1 MISRHTIA
9 SIALALLGG
18 AGASAAVATPAAS
31 PPPAIQAFAAWAV
44 SHHPEQAGRPW
55 AVLDKQRARLYL
67 FDQSGTLTATT
78 VVLLGSAV
86 GDDSVPGI
94 GDRKISEILPFE
106 KTTPAG
112 RFDTEP
118 GTNLQGEDIVW
129 VDYDAAI
136 SMHRVRPLKGERRLQ
151 RLASRTARD
160 NRISYG
166 CINVPA
172 AFYDQWLKPSFGRA
186 AGVLYV
192 LPETRS
198 AAAQFGAALPA
209 TATAPAMSTVPPLAH
224 ATR

>member
-1 MISRHTIA
+1 MANRFH
-9 SIALALLGG
+9 LALGTSLLL
-18 AGASAAVATPAAS
+18 AAAHVAANPS
-31 PPPAIQAFAAWAV
+31 LPPAIRAFANWAAAD
-44 SHHPEQAGRPW
+44 QARPAVKPW
-55 AVLDKQRARLYL
+55 AVLDKKNARLYV
-67 FDQSGTLTATT
+67 FDRNGALKAASP
-78 VVLLGSAV
+78 VLLGSAV

-94 GDRKISEILPFE
+94 GDRKIADIRPFE

-151 RLASRTARD
+151 RLATATPKD

-172 AFYDQWLKPSFGRA
+172 AFFERWIRPGFGRS
-186 AGVLYV
+186 AGLLYV
-192 LPETRS
+192 LPETR
-198 AAAQFGAALPA
+198 AASAQFHASLP
-209 TATAPAMSTVPPLAH
+209 M
-224 ATR
+224 